1 MVAKGKN
8 QVSPKHW
15 WNRPLW
21 GKKSMLQLLRSWLH
35 KPQVS
40 DGAIFH
46 HNRELRQAQEIAK
59 KAETI
64 YSEKFS
70 SEEFLL
76 FVRIKGYLA
85 AGVDEYEGLDNSAQL
100 LKVAIETKNSFLTI
114 EQIELRCR
122 GSKQQEFYEFVVDLL
137 GENLSKVEFR
147 AQIQNKLAE
156 VLPMMRTEEGRTALQ
171 SYLKELYTLSEHELG
186 LELLSLFKQYQ
197 LTDFSV
203 LKTISDIV
211 NSLEKKDLHDLK
223 GLVVTVKVNY
233 EVFEKLGQIIG
244 VPRSKSEPST
254 YGKIIQYIGLTY
266 KYQTSYSKF
275 QELVAPLSEW
285 QKHYQSVIGV
295 RQEYPVGEYKQP
307 KDFAQEIPGM
317 NLYLKYKNYLD

>member
-1 MVAKGKN
+1 
-8 QVSPKHW
+8 
-15 WNRPLW
+15 
-21 GKKSMLQLLRSWLH
+21 
-35 KPQVS
+35 
-40 DGAIFH
+40 
-46 HNRELRQAQEIAK
+46 
-59 KAETI
+59 
-64 YSEKFS
+64 
-70 SEEFLL
+70 
-76 FVRIKGYLA
+76 
-85 AGVDEYEGLDNSAQL
+85 
-100 LKVAIETKNSFLTI
+100 
-114 EQIELRCR
+114 
-122 GSKQQEFYEFVVDLL
+122 
-137 GENLSKVEFR
+137 
-147 AQIQNKLAE
+147 
-156 VLPMMRTEEGRTALQ
+156 MMRTEEGRTALQ

-186 LELLSLFKQYQ
+186 LKLLSLFKQYQ

-211 NSLEKKDLHDLK
+211 DSLEKKDLHDLK

-244 VPRSKSEPST
+244 VPRSKSEPNT

-275 QELVAPLSEW
+275 QELVVLLSEW